1 MVTRLLLSLRK
12 ASDPTTVKQWGTDHF
27 TRPRTFSTITTTG
40 DHYTS
45 SDVPNFAA
53 IHVSQFEV
61 LDSVVELSDLGR
73 QDEGHLG
80 ASDNVSRDVSAV

>member
-12 ASDPTTVKQWGTDHF
+12 ASDPATVKQWGTDNF
-27 TRPRTFSTITTTG
+27 TRPRTFSTITTTAG
-40 DHYTS
+40 HYTS
-45 SDVPNFAA
+45 DIPNFAA
-53 IHVSQFEV
+53 MHVSQFEV

-80 ASDNVSRDVSAV
+80 ALDNASRDVVAV

>member
-12 ASDPTTVKQWGTDHF
+12 ASGPTTVKQWDVDHL

-40 DHYTS
+40 DRHAPP
-45 SDVPNFAA
+45 DIPNFAA
-53 IHVSQFEV
+53 VHLPQFEV
-61 LDSVVELSDLGR
+61 LDLVVELSDLDR

-80 ASDNVSRDVSAV
+80 ALDNASRDVAAV